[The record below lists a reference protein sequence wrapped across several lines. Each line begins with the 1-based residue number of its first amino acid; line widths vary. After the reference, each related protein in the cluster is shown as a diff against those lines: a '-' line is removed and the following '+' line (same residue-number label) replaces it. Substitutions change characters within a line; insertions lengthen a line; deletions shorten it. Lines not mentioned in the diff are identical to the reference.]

1 MSGRQAR
8 WLTEVIEMVTQ
19 GEARE
24 SHRGGGGAG
33 GGGGGAVEVAV
44 GCGRHRVR
52 RSGAAGYGG
61 DRP

>member
-1 MSGRQAR
+1 
-8 WLTEVIEMVTQ
+8 MVTQ
-19 GEARE
+19 GEARG

-33 GGGGGAVEVAV
+33 GGGGGVVEVAV